1 MSKKLILLRHA
12 ERPEIPEGEVG
23 NELSITDQ
31 GRTDTVLLSRKFE
44 NVIGISSSPILRCLQ
59 TAEIIAETSGLDK
72 THINKSIDLGD
83 PGFFIADASA
93 AWDSWQKYGSIG
105 VNKRLL
111 SGKTDGWKGFKP
123 LEQASR
129 SFSHLILNKLQSC
142 DEGTHLWVTHD
153 TILAAFA
160 SWALP
165 NNLTLDSWPNYLG
178 YLEMELHISGELVY
192 SYNM

>member
-12 ERPEIPEGEVG
+12 ERPEIHEGEVG

-31 GRTDTVLLSRKFE
+31 GRTDTALLSRKFE

-59 TAEIIAETSGLDK
+59 TAEIIAEISGFDK
-72 THINKSIDLGD
+72 THISKSIDLGD
-83 PGFFIADASA
+83 PGFFIADASV
-93 AWDSWQKYGSIG
+93 AWQSWQKYGSVG
-105 VNKRLL
+105 VNKSLL

-129 SFSHLILNKLQSC
+129 SFLSLIINKLQSSA
-142 DEGTHLWVTHD
+142 EGTHLWVTHD

-165 NNLTLDSWPNYLG
+165 YNLTLDRWPNYLG
-178 YLEMELHISGELVY
+178 YLEVELHVSGELVY
-192 SYNM
+192 NYNM